1 VASERACWGEA
12 LLLAQDDETIGEGHL
27 RGVEL
32 RRRDHDLVGRCPF
45 HEDHTPSLA
54 INPER
59 NLWHCLGACQAGGS
73 CIDWVMRERGVSFRH
88 AVELLRAD
96 LPSVAG
102 NGHIRGATVRMLP
115 PPVDLDADDQEL
127 LQQVVAFYHR
137 TLLDSPEALAYL
149 HRRGL
154 RNSELVERFHL
165 GFANRT
171 LGCACRW
178 ATARPAPTSEAA
190 CSGSASSATR
200 GTSTSTARW

>member
-1 VASERACWGEA
+1 
-12 LLLAQDDETIGEGHL
+12 
-27 RGVEL
+27 
-32 RRRDHDLVGRCPF
+32 
-45 HEDHTPSLA
+45 
-54 INPER
+54 
-59 NLWHCLGACQAGGS
+59 
-73 CIDWVMRERGVSFRH
+73 M
-88 AVELLRAD
+88 
-96 LPSVAG
+96 
-102 NGHIRGATVRMLP
+102 RMLP